1 MEFSIST
8 LLLNANIAPPN
19 PEVQLVKLEFKMYD
33 SLTLSINIAPP
44 FLVEVTLTK
53 VQPST
58 SK

>member
-1 MEFSIST
+1 
-8 LLLNANIAPPN
+8 
-19 PEVQLVKLEFKMYD
+19 MYD